1 MFRKETIH
9 GGSMNFAAIS
19 AILIG
24 IGVLFYGLV
33 LSSGEG
39 IKMFYDFPSMF
50 IVFGGVIA
58 ATFMAFQYKRTWF
71 IIKTGASRILR
82 SKGVDY
88 RKVITEVIQS
98 VDSYRKGGSIKEI
111 SEKVDDDFLREGLVL
126 FSSGVMSAEQVLSIM
141 EERNDNLFHL
151 NSEDA
156 GKMKTIGKYPPAFG
170 MMGTTMGMIVL
181 LANLDGS
188 ADAIKRV
195 GPAMGVCLITTL
207 YGTVVAN
214 LGFLPF
220 ADNMVEQSKEVYL
233 KNRIIQEGLRNLFN
247 KENPIIVAEKL
258 NSFLQ
263 PHDRLDWKTVL
274 SGGH

>member
-1 MFRKETIH
+1 
-9 GGSMNFAAIS
+9 MNFGAVTAIIFG
-19 AILIG
+19 A
-24 IGVLFYGLV
+24 GVLFYGLI

-39 IKMFYDFPSMF
+39 IAMFYDFPSMF
-50 IVFGGVIA
+50 IVLGGVVA
-58 ATFMAFQYKRTWF
+58 ATFIAFQYKRTWF
-71 IIKTGASRILR
+71 IFKSGANRILR
-82 SKGVDY
+82 GKSGVDY
-88 RKVITEVIQS
+88 RKIITEVIQS
-98 VDSYRKGGSIKEI
+98 VDSYRKGGSLKDI
-111 SEKVDDDFLREGLVL
+111 SEKVEDEFLKEGIEL
-126 FSSGVMSAEQVLSIM
+126 FNAGVMSAEQVLSIM
-141 EERNDNLFHL
+141 EERNDNLYNL

-156 GKMKTIGKYPPAFG
+156 SKVKVLGKYPPAFG

-207 YGTVVAN
+207 YGTVMAN

-220 ADNMVEQSKEVYL
+220 ADNMVEQSKEIYL
-233 KNRIIQEGLRNLFN
+233 KNRIIQEGLKNLFE

-258 NSFLQ
+258 NSYLQ